1 MWPAATSHTTT
12 AASTCRGHPRYMSGK
27 TDFGNRN
34 GILSL
39 IGSLGITSEWRSL
52 AAVSCVATRAKEEHV
67 AKRNK
72 LVNTRPWKKDRNML
86 KNDESM
92 LVSSY

>member
-1 MWPAATSHTTT
+1 
-12 AASTCRGHPRYMSGK
+12 MSGK

-39 IGSLGITSEWRSL
+39 IESLGITSEWRSL
-52 AAVSCVATRAKEEHV
+52 AAVDCVVTRAKGEYV
-67 AKRNK
+67 AKRHK
-72 LVNTRPWKKDRNML
+72 PVNTRPRKKDRKML

-92 LVSSY
+92 LVSSF